1 MKGVVVS
8 IDPKELIAKTP
19 TQLFINGKW
28 VDSSSSETFDVE
40 NPATGE
46 VIATVAS
53 ATGDDAIKA
62 LDAASDVQ
70 YEWSHTS
77 SRERSSILKK
87 AFDLVQENS
96 EELATLMTLEMGK
109 PLAES
114 RGEVTYGGEFLRWF
128 SEEAN
133 RIGGQYSTSPEGT
146 LRFLVSR
153 RPVGPCF
160 LITPWNFPLAMGT
173 RKIGPAL
180 AAGCTVVLK
189 PARLTPLTSLYFIE
203 LLRQAGVPDG
213 VVNVVPSKS
222 ASSVS
227 EPIMNDSRLRK
238 MSFTGSTGVGKYL
251 LEAAS
256 KNVLRTSM
264 ELGGNAPFV
273 VFDDADLDK
282 AVEGAMAAKMR
293 NMGEA
298 VHGCEPVY
306 RA

>member
-1 MKGVVVS
+1 MS

-28 VDSSSSETFDVE
+28 VDSSSSETIDVE

-77 SRERSSILKK
+77 TRERSSILKK

-160 LITPWNFPLAMGT
+160 LITPWNFPLADGHPQD
-173 RKIGPAL
+173 RPS
-180 AAGCTVVLK
+180 AGCRLYRRVE
-189 PARLTPLTSLYFIE
+189 ARASDTSHLA
-203 LLRQAGVPDG
+203 LLHRAVASGRRAGW
-213 VVNVVPSKS
+213 
-222 ASSVS
+222 
-227 EPIMNDSRLRK
+227 RR
-238 MSFTGSTGVGKYL
+238 
-251 LEAAS
+251 
-256 KNVLRTSM
+256 
-264 ELGGNAPFV
+264 
-273 VFDDADLDK
+273 
-282 AVEGAMAAKMR
+282 
-293 NMGEA
+293 
-298 VHGCEPVY
+298 
-306 RA
+306 